1 MGNDTTVNGIGVAES
16 TSEFSEGWKPLLAA
30 TIGTMCGIFTLTNY
44 SQGFF
49 VGPVTSEFG
58 WTPSQFFLSYTVL
71 MCLGLLTGPVV
82 GSFAE
87 KVGLRTVGVIGLIGH
102 SAAYVML
109 SFNTGSL
116 ALWYL
121 SWAILAILGAGS
133 LPIVWT
139 SVLNGWFQKHRG
151 KAIGITMAGTG
162 LGAFFLPPIAEFFI
176 SNYGWRTAY
185 RAIGIGALIIALPIV
200 FTMFKEAAK
209 VVSAGGFGPK
219 AAWGM
224 TRGEAMKTSRFW
236 ILGAVLFVTVIVI
249 AGLLSNFA
257 RIMTAEGLERGAIAQ
272 IAAVMGLTVVLGRI
286 LVGALVD
293 RFWAPGV
300 AALFFVLPTLALF
313 VLIYADVTFA
323 LGIAIAI
330 MIGLAA
336 GAELDL
342 LAYLTS
348 KYFGA
353 AHYPAIF
360 GAIIA
365 FFTVGAGIAPPLF
378 GAFAQAY
385 QGYNVILTVSI
396 GLLLLSILLF
406 LALGKYPEAA
416 QEEATDAA

>member
-1 MGNDTTVNGIGVAES
+1 MN
-16 TSEFSEGWKPLLAA
+16 EFKQGWKPLLAA

-49 VGPVTSEFG
+49 VGPVTTEFG
-58 WTPSQFFLSYTVL
+58 WTAPQFFLSYTVL
-71 MCLGLLTGPVV
+71 MCFGLLTGPVI
-82 GSFAE
+82 GSITE
-87 KVGLRTVGVIGLIGH
+87 KLGLRTVGVIGLTGH
-102 SAAYVML
+102 SLAYFLL

-116 ALWYL
+116 PLWYS
-121 SWAILAILGAGS
+121 SWALLAILGAGS

-139 SVLNGWFQKHRG
+139 GVLNGWFEKHRG

-162 LGAFFLPPIAEFFI
+162 LGAFLLPPIVEFLI

-185 RAIGIGALIIALPIV
+185 RGIGVGAFLISLPIV
-200 FTMFKEAAK
+200 IALFKENTGVAE
-209 VVSAGGFGPK
+209 AGNSESVEKQG
-219 AAWGM
+219 AWGV
-224 TRGEAMKTSRFW
+224 TRAQAMRTARFW
-236 ILGAVLFVTVIVI
+236 ILGVVLFVTVVVV
-249 AGLLSNFA
+249 AGLLSNFE
-257 RIMTAEGLERGAIAQ
+257 RIMTEKGFERSSIAS
-272 IAAVMGLTVVLGRI
+272 IAAVMGLTVIAGRL

-300 AALFFVLPTLALF
+300 AACFFVLPTIALLML
-313 VLIYADVTFA
+313 VNVEVTF
-323 LGIAIAI
+323 GIAMFVAI

-365 FFTVGAGIAPPLF
+365 FFMVGAGIAPPLF

-385 QGYNVILTVSI
+385 QGYSVILSI
-396 GLLLLSILLF
+396 SVGLLILSIILF
-406 LALGKYPEAA
+406 LALGKYPAA
-416 QEEATDAA
+416 SETR

>member
-1 MGNDTTVNGIGVAES
+1 MADS
-16 TSEFSEGWKPLLAA
+16 SSEFSEGWKPLLAA

-87 KVGLRTVGVIGLIGH
+87 KVGLRTVGVIGLVGH
-102 SAAYVML
+102 SAAYVLL

-121 SWAILAILGAGS
+121 SWAVLAILGAGS

-162 LGAFFLPPIAEFFI
+162 LGAFLLPPIAEFFI
-176 SNYGWRTAY
+176 ANYGWRTAY
-185 RAIGIGALIIALPIV
+185 RAIGIGALVISIPIV
-200 FTMFKEAAK
+200 LSLFKEAVKSA
-209 VVSAGGFGPK
+209 SAGGTAA

-224 TRGEAMKTSRFW
+224 TRGEAMKTTRFW
-236 ILGAVLFVTVIVI
+236 ILGAVLLITVVVI

-257 RIMTAEGLERGAIAQ
+257 RIMTAEGLERSSIAQ
-272 IAAVMGLTVVLGRI
+272 IAAVMGLTVILGRI

-293 RFWAPGV
+293 RFWAPGI
-300 AALFFVLPTLALF
+300 AAMFFV
-313 VLIYADVTFA
+313 
-323 LGIAIAI
+323 
-330 MIGLAA
+330 
-336 GAELDL
+336 
-342 LAYLTS
+342 
-348 KYFGA
+348 
-353 AHYPAIF
+353 
-360 GAIIA
+360 
-365 FFTVGAGIAPPLF
+365 
-378 GAFAQAY
+378 
-385 QGYNVILTVSI
+385 
-396 GLLLLSILLF
+396 
-406 LALGKYPEAA
+406 
-416 QEEATDAA
+416 